1 MASLKQTLLWS
12 WIAASSVAIPTAALS
27 AETIKIASGAPTTTL
42 DPMRSASNGNIE
54 TFGLL
59 YARLLR
65 LNAETSKL
73 EPSLAESWEAS
84 GDGKAYT
91 FRLRDAKFSDGTP
104 ITAEDV
110 VFSLE
115 RVRTSKE
122 SAYPAPLAAIE
133 SISASDPK
141 TVIVKLKHP
150 FGPMLSNLEIWNMGV
165 VSKKDVDSRGDKAFA
180 DVPVTSGPYKVKQ
193 WLPNEKLIL
202 EPNANYWRKGYPKS
216 DSTVELVEVK
226 ADETRIAML
235 KAKEVH
241 AVRGVPWSRIDAVK
255 ADPSID
261 MRLEPSTVIY
271 VSLMNTRREPFSNV
285 KARQAAAMA
294 IDNKAL
300 TKAITFGY
308 ARPANTTLPDALT
321 FHDTSYPGNAYD
333 PAKAKALLQESGM
346 AGKEVTILTTTSAER
361 EQMALLIQAQWSAIG
376 LKPKIQRVDPGA
388 FWDALTKG
396 DFDTT
401 PTWWF
406 NETTDPDLAVRWT
419 LCGTCGPNSYETYY
433 SNKEINNLTDAA
445 ARELDVEKRAEL
457 YKRIERITTAEV
469 SQIPLYYAPYANA
482 YSKRLKGLRMTPA
495 LQWTLEET
503 EFQN

>member
-1 MASLKQTLLWS
+1 MARLKQVLACS
-12 WIAASSVAIPTAALS
+12 VIAASLMLPLS
-27 AETIKIASGAPTTTL
+27 AYAAETIRVASGSPTTTL
-42 DPMRSASNGNIE
+42 DPMRSGAAGNIE

-59 YARLLR
+59 YARLLF
-65 LNAETSKL
+65 LNNETNKL
-73 EPSLAESWEAS
+73 EPGLAESWEAS
-84 GDGKAYT
+84 SDGKTYT
-91 FRLRDAKFSDGTP
+91 FRLKEAKFSDGSP

-110 VFSLE
+110 AFSLE
-115 RVRTSKE
+115 RVRSAKE
-122 SAYPAPLAAIE
+122 SAYPAPLAAVE

-141 TVIVKLKHP
+141 TVVLKLKHP
-150 FGPMLSNLEIWNMGV
+150 FGPMLTNLEIWNMGV
-165 VSKKDVDSRGDKAFA
+165 VSKKDVEKRGDKAFA
-180 DVPVTSGPYKVKQ
+180 EVPVTSGAYKVKQ
-193 WLPNEKLIL
+193 WLPNEKLVL

-226 ADETRIAML
+226 SDETRLAML

-241 AVRGVPWSRIDAVK
+241 AIRHVPWSRIEATK

-271 VSLMNTRREPFSNV
+271 VSLMNTRREPFSNT
-285 KARQAAAMA
+285 KARQAAGMA
-294 IDNKAL
+294 IDNKAV

-308 ARPANTTLPDALT
+308 ARPANTTLPDALL
-321 FHDTSYPGNAYD
+321 FHDTAYPGIAYD

-346 AGKEVTILTTTSAER
+346 AGKEATILTTTAAER
-361 EQMALLIQAQWSAIG
+361 EQIALLMQAQWAAIG
-376 LKPKIQRVDPGA
+376 LKSKIVKVDPGA

-396 DFDTT
+396 DFDAT

-406 NETTDPDLAVRWT
+406 NETTDPDLAVRWA
-419 LCGTCGPNSYETYY
+419 LCGTCGSNSYETYY
-433 SNKEINNLTDAA
+433 SNKEVNDLTDAA
-445 ARELDVEKRAEL
+445 ARELDPEKRAEM
-457 YKRIERITTAEV
+457 YKKIERITTEEV

-503 EFQN
+503 EIQN